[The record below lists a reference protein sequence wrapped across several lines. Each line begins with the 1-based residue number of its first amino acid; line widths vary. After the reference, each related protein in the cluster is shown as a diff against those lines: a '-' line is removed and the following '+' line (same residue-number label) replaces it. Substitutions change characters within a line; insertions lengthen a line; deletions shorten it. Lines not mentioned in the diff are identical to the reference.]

1 MANDFLPRPFI
12 QTNSR
17 LSSIKPSRANLDFR
31 GRCDAPV
38 HSRNAPRPRKN
49 CLTVRSVWGTTDVFV
64 TVGRFDHLS
73 LPPLS
78 VRIGQLRRPIPSCRR
93 SWAELAVAARLPAE
107 IPEWRLA
114 ELTPHHRR
122 FFGIVSEH
130 LRSHAC
136 PYRKSNPDVLIVQSA
151 VLSEKSY
158 PDVLMMQS
166 GQDRNG
172 DNDARPLD

>member
-1 MANDFLPRPFI
+1 MPWPPLRDKYRAVANDFLPRQFI

-17 LSSIKPSRANLDFR
+17 FSSIKPSRANVDLR

-107 IPEWRLA
+107 IPEWRVA
-114 ELTPHHRR
+114 GINPPPTP
-122 FFGIVSEH
+122 FFRIVSPPFAAPSPLPSHTNTSPPVAPTPALSPVSSDHAH
-130 LRSHAC
+130 L
-136 PYRKSNPDVLIVQSA
+136 
-151 VLSEKSY
+151 
-158 PDVLMMQS
+158 
-166 GQDRNG
+166 
-172 DNDARPLD
+172 